1 MVPQKTLLSRVF
13 LYITIPKSLYLTY
26 YIDQFYFKKN
36 KYWMF
41 KLMGAYTFNKSLINF
56 NGLKFIKLLGT
67 GSKDGFSVIPD
78 FSSYVMITSWEND
91 DFRKKFIDEN
101 KLFQEIKNKS
111 SRRIE
116 IKIDPYNYI
125 GSWNG
130 INPFKNKSSY
140 KEGKIIV
147 LTRARVKLNKL
158 INFFVSTS
166 SAAKSINSKK
176 GAEYYKGVGELPII
190 EQATISIW
198 ESEQSMKDYAYSDK
212 NHLKIINKAR
222 KNKWYSEELFVRSNI
237 ISLKEFK

>member
-1 MVPQKTLLSRVF
+1 
-13 LYITIPKSLYLTY
+13 
-26 YIDQFYFKKN
+26 
-36 KYWMF
+36 MF

-78 FSSYVMITSWEND
+78 FSSYVMITSWEDD

-140 KEGKIIV
+140 KKGKIIV

-158 INFFVSTS
+158 INFLISTS

-237 ISLKEFK
+237 LSLKEFK

>member
-1 MVPQKTLLSRVF
+1 
-13 LYITIPKSLYLTY
+13 
-26 YIDQFYFKKN
+26 
-36 KYWMF
+36 
-41 KLMGAYTFNKSLINF
+41 MGAYTFNKSLINF

-67 GSKDGFSVIPD
+67 GSKDGFSIIPD
-78 FSSYVMITSWEND
+78 FSSYVIITSWKND

-101 KLFQEIKNKS
+101 ELFNEITKKS
-111 SRRIE
+111 SKRIE

-130 INPFKNKSSY
+130 IIPFKNKSSY
-140 KEGKIIV
+140 KEGKIFV

-158 INFFVSTS
+158 INFFISTS
-166 SAAKSINSKK
+166 SAAKSINSKE
-176 GAEYYKGVGELPII
+176 GAEYYKGIGELPII

-212 NHLKIINKAR
+212 RHLKIINKAR

-237 ISLKEFK
+237 ISSKEFK

>member
-36 KYWMF
+36 KFWMF

-56 NGLKFIKLLGT
+56 DGLKFIKLLGT

-101 KLFQEIKNKS
+101 KLFQEIINKS
-111 SRRIE
+111 SKRIE

-147 LTRARVKLNKL
+147 LTRARVRLNKL
-158 INFFVSTS
+158 INFFISTS
-166 SAAKSINSKK
+166 SAAKSINSRK

-190 EQATISIW
+190 EQSTISIW
-198 ESEQSMKDYAYSDK
+198 KSEQSMKDYAYSDK
-212 NHLKIINKAR
+212 SHLKIIHKAR
-222 KNKWYSEELFVRSNI
+222 KNQWYSEELFVRSNI
-237 ISLKEFK
+237 ISSKEFK

>member
-13 LYITIPKSLYLTY
+13 LYITIPKSFYLTY

-78 FSSYVMITSWEND
+78 FSSYVMITSWEDD

-101 KLFQEIKNKS
+101 KLFQEIINKS
-111 SRRIE
+111 SKRIE

>member
-1 MVPQKTLLSRVF
+1 
-13 LYITIPKSLYLTY
+13 
-26 YIDQFYFKKN
+26 
-36 KYWMF
+36 
-41 KLMGAYTFNKSLINF
+41 MGAYTFNKSLINF

-67 GSKDGFSVIPD
+67 GSKDGFSIIPD
-78 FSSYVMITSWEND
+78 FSSYVIITSWKND

-101 KLFQEIKNKS
+101 ELFNEITKKS
-111 SRRIE
+111 SKRIE

-130 INPFKNKSSY
+130 IIPFKNKSSY
-140 KEGKIIV
+140 KEGKIFV

-158 INFFVSTS
+158 INFLISTS
-166 SAAKSINSKK
+166 SAAKSINSKE
-176 GAEYYKGVGELPII
+176 GAEYYKGIGELPII

-212 NHLKIINKAR
+212 RHLKIINKAR

-237 ISLKEFK
+237 LSLKEFK

>member
-1 MVPQKTLLSRVF
+1 
-13 LYITIPKSLYLTY
+13 
-26 YIDQFYFKKN
+26 
-36 KYWMF
+36 MF
-41 KLMGAYTFNKSLINF
+41 KLMGAYTFNKSVINF
-56 NGLKFIKLLGT
+56 DGLKFVKLLGT

-101 KLFQEIKNKS
+101 KLFQEIINKS
-111 SRRIE
+111 SKQIE

-130 INPFKNKSSY
+130 VNPFKNKSSY
-140 KEGKIIV
+140 KEGKIVV
-147 LTRARVKLNKL
+147 LTRARVRLNKL
-158 INFFVSTS
+158 INFFISTS
-166 SAAKSINSKK
+166 SAAKSINSRK

-198 ESEQSMKDYAYSDK
+198 KSEQSMKDYAYSDK
-212 NHLKIINKAR
+212 SHLKIIQKAR

-237 ISLKEFK
+237 ISSKEFK

>member
-13 LYITIPKSLYLTY
+13 LYITIPKFLFLTY

-36 KYWMF
+36 KFWMF
-41 KLMGAYTFNKSLINF
+41 KLMGAYTFNKRLINF
-56 NGLKFIKLLGT
+56 DGLKFIKLLGT

-101 KLFQEIKNKS
+101 KLFQEISDKS
-111 SRRIE
+111 SKRIE

-147 LTRARVKLNKL
+147 LTRARVRLNKL
-158 INFFVSTS
+158 INFFISTS
-166 SAAKSINSKK
+166 SAAKSINSRK

-198 ESEQSMKDYAYSDK
+198 KSEQSMKDYAYLDK
-212 NHLKIINKAR
+212 NHLKIIHKAR
-222 KNKWYSEELFVRSNI
+222 KNNWYSEELFVRSNI
-237 ISLKEFK
+237 ISSKEFK

>member
-1 MVPQKTLLSRVF
+1 M
-13 LYITIPKSLYLTY
+13 YITNPKSLHLTY
-26 YIDQFYFKKN
+26 YIDQFFFKKN
-36 KYWMF
+36 KFWMF
-41 KLMGAYTFNKSLINF
+41 KLMGAYTFNKNLINS

-78 FSSYVMITSWEND
+78 FSSYIMITSWEND
-91 DFRKKFIDEN
+91 INRKKFIDEN
-101 KLFQEIKNKS
+101 ELFNEIINNS
-111 SRRIE
+111 SKRIE

-140 KEGKIIV
+140 KKGKIVV
-147 LTRARVKLNKL
+147 LTRARVRLNKL
-158 INFFVSTS
+158 VNFFVNTS
-166 SAAKSINSKK
+166 LAAKSINSKK

-198 ESEQSMKDYAYSDK
+198 KSEQSMKDYAYSDK

-237 ISLKEFK
+237 KSLKEFK

>member
-1 MVPQKTLLSRVF
+1 
-13 LYITIPKSLYLTY
+13 
-26 YIDQFYFKKN
+26 
-36 KYWMF
+36 MF

-56 NGLKFIKLLGT
+56 DGLKFIKLLGT

-78 FSSYVMITSWEND
+78 FSSYVMITTWEND
-91 DFRKKFIDEN
+91 DFRRKFLDEN
-101 KLFQEIKNKS
+101 KLYQEIITKS
-111 SRRIE
+111 SKRIE

-147 LTRARVKLNKL
+147 LTRARVRLNKL
-158 INFFVSTS
+158 INFFISTS
-166 SAAKSINSKK
+166 SAAKSINSRK

-198 ESEQSMKDYAYSDK
+198 KSEQSMKDYAYSDK

-237 ISLKEFK
+237 ISSKEFK

>member
-91 DFRKKFIDEN
+91 DFRKKFIDKNE
-101 KLFQEIKNKS
+101 LFQEIINKS
-111 SRRIE
+111 SKRIE

-140 KEGKIIV
+140 KKGKIIV

-158 INFFVSTS
+158 INFLISTS
-166 SAAKSINSKK
+166 SAAKSINSKT

-198 ESEQSMKDYAYSDK
+198 KSEQSMKDYAYSDK
-212 NHLKIINKAR
+212 SHLKIINKAR
-222 KNKWYSEELFVRSNI
+222 KNKWYSEELFIRSNI
-237 ISLKEFK
+237 LSLKEFK

>member
-1 MVPQKTLLSRVF
+1 
-13 LYITIPKSLYLTY
+13 
-26 YIDQFYFKKN
+26 
-36 KYWMF
+36 
-41 KLMGAYTFNKSLINF
+41 MGAYTFNKSLINF

-91 DFRKKFIDEN
+91 DFRKKFVDKNE
-101 KLFQEIKNKS
+101 LFQEIINKS
-111 SRRIE
+111 SKRIE
-116 IKIDPYNYI
+116 IKVDPYNYI

-140 KEGKIIV
+140 KKGKIIV

-158 INFFVSTS
+158 INFFISTS

-198 ESEQSMKDYAYSDK
+198 KSEQSMKDYAYSDK
-212 NHLKIINKAR
+212 SHLKIINKAR

-237 ISLKEFK
+237 LSLKEFK

>member
-1 MVPQKTLLSRVF
+1 
-13 LYITIPKSLYLTY
+13 
-26 YIDQFYFKKN
+26 
-36 KYWMF
+36 
-41 KLMGAYTFNKSLINF
+41 MGAYTFNKSLINF

-78 FSSYVMITSWEND
+78 FSSYVMITSWEDD

-116 IKIDPYNYI
+116 IKIDPYNYV

>member
-1 MVPQKTLLSRVF
+1 
-13 LYITIPKSLYLTY
+13 
-26 YIDQFYFKKN
+26 
-36 KYWMF
+36 MF

-56 NGLKFIKLLGT
+56 DGLKFIKLLGT

-116 IKIDPYNYI
+116 IKIDPYDYI
-125 GSWNG
+125 GTWNG

-166 SAAKSINSKK
+166 SAAKSIKIKK

>member
-1 MVPQKTLLSRVF
+1 
-13 LYITIPKSLYLTY
+13 
-26 YIDQFYFKKN
+26 
-36 KYWMF
+36 MF
-41 KLMGAYTFNKSLINF
+41 KLMGAYTFNKTLINF
-56 NGLKFIKLLGT
+56 DGLKFIKLLGT

-78 FSSYVMITSWEND
+78 FSSYIMITSWEND

-101 KLFQEIKNKS
+101 KLFQEISDKS
-111 SRRIE
+111 SKRIE

-147 LTRARVKLNKL
+147 LTRARVRLNKL
-158 INFFVSTS
+158 INFFISTS
-166 SAAKSINSKK
+166 SAAKSINSRK

-198 ESEQSMKDYAYSDK
+198 KSEQSMKDYAYLDK
-212 NHLKIINKAR
+212 NHLKIIHKAR
-222 KNKWYSEELFVRSNI
+222 KNNWYSEELFVRSNI
-237 ISLKEFK
+237 ISSKEFK